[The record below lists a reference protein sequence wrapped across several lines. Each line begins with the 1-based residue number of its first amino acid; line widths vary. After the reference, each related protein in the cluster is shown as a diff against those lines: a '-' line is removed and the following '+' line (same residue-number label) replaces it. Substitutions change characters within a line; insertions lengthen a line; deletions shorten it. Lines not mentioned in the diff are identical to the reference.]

1 MNNNT
6 PKNDIS
12 TELVKRICDLLI
24 ATSFIVILL
33 PLFIL
38 ISILIPLESKG
49 SPFFLQTRIG
59 KDIKPFTIY
68 KFRTMIQNDKIS
80 IDEGKVFL
88 PASKNKHR
96 VTKLGSLL
104 RKTHL
109 DEIPQLF
116 NVIRGDMSLVGVRPD
131 LPVQLKNYSEAEL
144 NQRHRLRPG
153 LTGRAQLS
161 SEANLYSNVRLREDL
176 LWIEQ
181 NSIKFYFKYLLLSV
195 LKIFKLTGV

>member
-1 MNNNT
+1 MT
-6 PKNDIS
+6 
-12 TELVKRICDLLI
+12 
-24 ATSFIVILL
+24 
-33 PLFIL
+33 
-38 ISILIPLESKG
+38 
-49 SPFFLQTRIG
+49 
-59 KDIKPFTIY
+59 
-68 KFRTMIQNDKIS
+68 QNDKIT

-131 LPVQLKNYSEAEL
+131 LPVQLKNYSETEL